1 MRNIID
7 FINES
12 YNKNYVFKRKKNKDG
27 SDTTWW
33 AIVKYL
39 AKNGPSTKKEIW
51 DGLGWRYNPA
61 TFRGQDSTEIAAMR
75 SAGLITYNT
84 GTRKW
89 STDIDINNVKPEKVD
104 KLEKDET
111 SKNAKN
117 SLKYYEDLEKRGYKF
132 KWSMMR
138 WPKYKSGS
146 AREFWNFVQD
156 VFYAPV
162 RVDNASKVVTCT
174 AASEADLG
182 C

>member
-12 YNKNYVFKRKKNKDG
+12 YNKNYVFKRKTNKDG

-39 AKNGPSTKKEIW
+39 AKNGPSTKKEVW

-84 GTRKW
+84 GTSIYR
-89 STDIDINNVKPEKVD
+89 TIT
-104 KLEKDET
+104 L
-111 SKNAKN
+111 
-117 SLKYYEDLEKRGYKF
+117 LKCVIIFTF
-132 KWSMMR
+132 KWFKLCFR
-138 WPKYKSGS
+138 LRP
-146 AREFWNFVQD
+146 
-156 VFYAPV
+156 
-162 RVDNASKVVTCT
+162 
-174 AASEADLG
+174 
-182 C
+182 

>member
-89 STDIDINNVKPEKVD
+89 STDIDINNVKPENVD

-111 SKNAKN
+111 SKNAKK
-117 SLKYYEDLEKRGYKF
+117 LTQVL
-132 KWSMMR
+132 
-138 WPKYKSGS
+138 
-146 AREFWNFVQD
+146 
-156 VFYAPV
+156 
-162 RVDNASKVVTCT
+162 
-174 AASEADLG
+174 
-182 C
+182 